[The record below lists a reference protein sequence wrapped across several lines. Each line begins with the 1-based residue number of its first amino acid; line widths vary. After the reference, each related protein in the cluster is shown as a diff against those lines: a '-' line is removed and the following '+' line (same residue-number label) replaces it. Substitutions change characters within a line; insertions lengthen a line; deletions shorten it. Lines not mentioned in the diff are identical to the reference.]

1 MNAAMTAHT
10 LRPAF
15 FKAPATLTATLLGA
29 WLALHGPA
37 AHAQAAMPA
46 AAPTNST
53 AAAPSDTGTFAAF
66 GARAGLGELGTD
78 FVARLQRD
86 PRTAPFFEKTN
97 APELATKLA
106 DQFCQVLGGGCA
118 YKGADMK
125 TAHRDL
131 DIRKQ
136 DFNALVEVLQQ
147 SMDARGI
154 PFTAQNRLLAALAP
168 MHRDSITVR

>member
-1 MNAAMTAHT
+1 MTT
-10 LRPAF
+10 STFRPAF
-15 FKAPATLTATLLGA
+15 CKAPATLTATLLGA
-29 WLALHGPA
+29 WLTLHGSA
-37 AHAQAAMPA
+37 VHAQAAMTPA
-46 AAPTNST
+46 ST
-53 AAAPSDTGTFAAF
+53 TATAQADSGTFAAF